1 MKKDEIILEQL
12 RKTTLKSLSDME
24 YQMIRDE
31 VAQKGIKGLKG
42 YAKSMIEK
50 GMRESAYAIKKAS
63 GLKVGDMV
71 SWNSSGG
78 TAKGRIEHIMREG
91 VLGIPKSSFKIN
103 ASEDDPAVLIRIYQN
118 GKETETLVGHKAST
132 LKKA

>member
-1 MKKDEIILEQL
+1 MKKDEVILEQL